1 MELVASVLGSVVAEA
16 GKHLCN
22 CICSKAGNYSLRYQA
37 SFNDLE
43 EKMKLLIDLRRE
55 VENESA
61 LTPQVSEWLKEVE
74 ELECGVNSMLEGI
87 AVARG
92 IAVASNRRRSG
103 RGFSSNCSF
112 QFHSKELLRRL
123 KKAQRLQKLGT
134 SISMVAAHRQA
145 RRVEHILGPSIEC
158 QETGAQNLT
167 KIMSLLSDDGV
178 GRIGVWG
185 MGGVGKTTLVKN
197 LNNKLIRNAS
207 SSTLS
212 LGIVI
217 WITVSKEMDLKRI
230 QVQIARRLNMAVDM
244 DETPER
250 MAVKLFH
257 RLEKESKFLL
267 IFDDVWK
274 GLCLDSLGVPL
285 PENHVGCKII
295 LTTRSLEVCR
305 VMRTNVDVRVD
316 VLDGNE
322 AWSLFCQNVGEV
334 ASLQHIK
341 PLAEAVSKECG
352 GLPLAIK
359 VMGTSMRG
367 KTMVEL
373 WEDALNELQQSLP
386 CNILGIEDEVYKPLR
401 WSYDSL
407 QGKNIKSCFLYCSL
421 FPEDFSIEISELV
434 QCWLAEG
441 LLDSQQ
447 NYRDAQNRALALIE
461 NLKNCCLLEPGDST
475 GTVKMHDVVRD
486 VAIWISS
493 SLGDLC
499 KFLVRS
505 GIGLTEIPMVDLSKS
520 LKRVSFMNNVI
531 TELPGGGIE
540 CLEAS
545 TLFLQ
550 GNQTLVMIP
559 EGFLVGFQQ
568 LRVLNLCGTQIK
580 SLPSSL
586 LHLRQLHALL
596 VKNCTCLEK
605 LPPLGGLSQL
615 QLLDCDSTA
624 IKELPQGM
632 GQLSNLRELNLSHT
646 DKLET
651 FRAGVVSGLTA
662 LQVLNMTDSKYK
674 WGVMENVEEGE
685 ASLDELGCLRQLA
698 YLHINLESITP
709 PSFEYDSWIS
719 RLKSFKILV
728 GSTTHFLFQERE
740 FKKTHVIICDVDLSG
755 ECIGW
760 LLMNSSSLLLG
771 FCCGQKQML
780 ENLALKNVSFAC
792 LTKLTI
798 TNSDC
803 CLRPENGCG
812 AQRDLLPSLE
822 ELYLRHLTHLEN
834 VSDLVSYLGLRL
846 SKLRVME
853 VLSCPRL
860 KYLLSFDG
868 GVDITLENLEDIRLS
883 DCADMGDLFVYNSG
897 QLNSVQ
903 EPIVVPKV
911 QRIYL
916 RELPTLKALSKEDE
930 PWPNIEQ
937 LTVNDCDNL
946 RRLPLNRQSVNC
958 IKAIRGKLEW
968 WRQLEWD
975 DEEMRSNLQP
985 FFLNCTFRKQT
996 PI

>member
-1 MELVASVLGSVVAEA
+1 MELVASLLGSVVADA
-16 GKHLCN
+16 GKHLCD
-22 CICSKAGNYSLRYQA
+22 CICSKASNSLRFQA
-37 SFNDLE
+37 GFNDLE
-43 EKMKLLIDLRRE
+43 EEMKLLIDLRSK

-61 LTPQVSEWLKEVE
+61 WTPQVSEWLKEVE
-74 ELECGVNSMLEGI
+74 ELECEVNSMQEGI
-87 AVARG
+87 A
-92 IAVASNRRRSG
+92 ASNERSG
-103 RGFSSNCSF
+103 RGCLNCSL
-112 QFHSKELLRRL
+112 HNKELVQRL
-123 KKAQRLQKLGT
+123 KKVQRLRKVGT
-134 SISMVAAHRQA
+134 SISMVAAHRLA
-145 RRVEHILGPSIEC
+145 RRVEHIPGPSIEC
-158 QETGAQNLT
+158 QATATQSLA
-167 KIMSLLSDDGV
+167 KIMSLLNDDGV

-197 LNNKLIRNAS
+197 LNNKLRDAS
-207 SSTLS
+207 STQSF
-212 LGIVI
+212 GIVI

-230 QVQIARRLNMAVDM
+230 QVQIAQRLNMAVDM
-244 DETPER
+244 DETTER
-250 MAVKLFH
+250 MAIKLFH
-257 RLEKESKFLL
+257 RLKKENKFLL

-274 GLCLDSLGVPL
+274 GIHLDSLGVPQ
-285 PENHVGCKII
+285 PEDHVGCKIV
-295 LTTRSLEVCR
+295 LTTRSLDVCR
-305 VMRTNVDVRVD
+305 VMRTDVDVRVD
-316 VLDGNE
+316 VLNDSE
-322 AWSLFCQNVGEV
+322 AWNLFCQNVGDV

-341 PLAEAVSKECG
+341 PLAEAVAKECG
-352 GLPLAIK
+352 GLPLAII

-386 CNILGIEDEVYKPLR
+386 CNIQGIEDEVYKPLK
-401 WSYDSL
+401 WSYDLL

-441 LLDSQQ
+441 LLGSQQ

-493 SLGDLC
+493 SLSDGC

-505 GIGLTEIPMVDLSKS
+505 GIRLTEIPMVELSNS

-531 TELPGGGIE
+531 TELPAGGIE

-568 LRVLNLCGTQIK
+568 LRVLNLCGTQIQR
-580 SLPSSL
+580 LPSSL
-586 LHLRQLHALL
+586 LHLSELRALL
-596 VKNCTCLEK
+596 LKNCTCLEE

-632 GQLSNLRELNLSHT
+632 EQLSNLRELNLSRT
-646 DKLET
+646 KQLKT
-651 FRAGVVSGLTA
+651 FRAGVVSRLPA
-662 LQVLNMTDSKYK
+662 LEVLNMTDTEYK
-674 WGVMENVEEGE
+674 WGVMGNVEEGE
-685 ASLDELGCLRQLA
+685 ASFDELGSLRQLT
-698 YLHINLESITP
+698 YLHINLKGITP
-709 PSFEYDSWIS
+709 PTFEYDAWIS

-728 GSTTHFLFQERE
+728 GSTTHFIFQERE
-740 FKKTHVIICDVDLSG
+740 FNKTHVIICDVDLSG
-755 ECIGW
+755 QCIGW
-760 LLMNSSSLLLG
+760 LLPNSSSLLLG
-771 FCCGQKQML
+771 FCSGQKQML
-780 ENLALKNVSFAC
+780 ENLVLNNVSFAC

-803 CLRPENGCG
+803 CLRPENGSV
-812 AQRDLLPSLE
+812 AQNDLLPSLE

-834 VSDLVSYLGLRL
+834 VSDLVSHLRLRL
-846 SKLRVME
+846 SKLKVME

-868 GVDITLENLEDIRLS
+868 VVDITLENLEDIRLS
-883 DCADMGDLFVYNSG
+883 DCVDLGDLFVYDSG

-903 EPIVVPKV
+903 GPVVPNL

-916 RELPTLKALSKEDE
+916 RKLPTLKALSKEE
-930 PWPNIEQ
+930 ESWPSIEE
-937 LTVNDCDNL
+937 LTVNDCDHL
-946 RRLPLNRQSVNC
+946 KRLPLNRQSVNS
-958 IKAIRGKLEW
+958 IKKIRGELEW
-968 WRQLEWD
+968 WRQLEWG
-975 DEEMRSNLQP
+975 DEEIRSSLQP
-985 FFLNCTFRKQT
+985 FFLECTFGKQT
-996 PI
+996 PR

>member
-1 MELVASVLGSVVAEA
+1 MELVASLLGSVVAEA
-16 GKHLCN
+16 GKHLCG
-22 CICSKAGNYSLRYQA
+22 CICSKASNSLRFQA
-37 SFNDLE
+37 GFKDLE
-43 EKMKLLIDLRRE
+43 EEMKLLIDLRSK

-61 LTPQVSEWLKEVE
+61 WTPQVSDEFY
-74 ELECGVNSMLEGI
+74 
-87 AVARG
+87 AR
-92 IAVASNRRRSG
+92 S
-103 RGFSSNCSF
+103 FLNCSL
-112 QFHSKELLRRL
+112 HNKELVQRL
-123 KKAQRLQKLGT
+123 KKVQRLRKVGT
-134 SISMVAAHRQA
+134 SISMVAAHRLA
-145 RRVEHILGPSIEC
+145 RRVEHIPGPSIEC
-158 QETGAQNLT
+158 QATATQNLA
-167 KIMSLLSDDGV
+167 KIMSLLNDDGV

-197 LNNKLIRNAS
+197 LNNKLRDAS
-207 SSTLS
+207 STQSF
-212 LGIVI
+212 GIVI

-230 QVQIARRLNMAVDM
+230 QVQIAQRLNMAVDM
-244 DETPER
+244 DETTER
-250 MAVKLFH
+250 MAIKLFH
-257 RLEKESKFLL
+257 RLKKENKFLL
-267 IFDDVWK
+267 IFYDVWK
-274 GLCLDSLGVPL
+274 GIHLDSLGIV
-285 PENHVGCKII
+285 
-295 LTTRSLEVCR
+295 LTTRSLDVCR
-305 VMRTNVDVRVD
+305 VMRADVDVRVD
-316 VLDGNE
+316 VLNDSE
-322 AWSLFCQNVGEV
+322 AWNLFCQNVGDV

-341 PLAEAVSKECG
+341 PLAEAVAKECG
-352 GLPLAIK
+352 GLPLAII

-373 WEDALNELQQSLP
+373 WEDAFNELQQSLP
-386 CNILGIEDEVYKPLR
+386 CNIQGIEDEVYKPLK
-401 WSYDSL
+401 WSNDLL

-493 SLGDLC
+493 SLSDGC

-505 GIGLTEIPMVDLSKS
+505 GIRLTEIPMVELSNS

-531 TELPGGGIE
+531 TELPAGGIE

-568 LRVLNLCGTQIK
+568 LRIAFF
-580 SLPSSL
+580 L
-586 LHLRQLHALL
+586 LHLSELRALL
-596 VKNCTCLEK
+596 LKNCTCLEE

-632 GQLSNLRELNLSHT
+632 EQLSNLRELNMSRTKQL
-646 DKLET
+646 KT
-651 FRAGVVSGLTA
+651 FRAGVVSRLPA
-662 LQVLNMTDSKYK
+662 LEVLNMTDTEYK
-674 WGVMENVEEGE
+674 WGVMGNVEEGE
-685 ASLDELGCLRQLA
+685 ASFDELGSLRQLT
-698 YLHINLESITP
+698 YLYINLKGITP
-709 PSFEYDSWIS
+709 PTFEYDAWIS

-728 GSTTHFLFQERE
+728 GSTTHFIFQERE

-755 ECIGW
+755 QCIGW
-760 LLMNSSSLLLG
+760 LLTNSSSLLLG
-771 FCCGQKQML
+771 FCSGQKQML
-780 ENLALKNVSFAC
+780 ENLALNNVSFAC

-803 CLRPENGCG
+803 CLRPENGSV
-812 AQRDLLPSLE
+812 AQNDLLPSLE

-834 VSDLVSYLGLRL
+834 VSDLVSHLGLRL

-868 GVDITLENLEDIRLS
+868 VVDITLENLEDIRLS
-883 DCADMGDLFVYNSG
+883 DCVDLGDLFVYDSG

-903 EPIVVPKV
+903 GPVVPNL

-916 RELPTLKALSKEDE
+916 RKLPRLKALSKEE
-930 PWPNIEQ
+930 ESWPSIEE
-937 LTVNDCDNL
+937 LTVNDCDHL
-946 RRLPLNRQSVNC
+946 KRLPLNRQSVNS
-958 IKAIRGKLEW
+958 IKKIRGELEW
-968 WRQLEWD
+968 WRQLEWG
-975 DEEMRSNLQP
+975 DEEMRSSLQP
-985 FFLNCTFRKQT
+985 FFLECTFGKQT
-996 PI
+996 PR